1 MAYLTT
7 GVILYSIN
15 TKILEI
21 LIRQCLSFE
30 RVTCLTNLQLQQMYS
45 PKCDA
50 WCPDDAWCPEGNT
63 TMLLTPEVCILTD
76 GYVLTNLQIHQMY
89 SPKCDA
95 WCPDDAWCPSA
106 TTVREYYNAA
116 NTICAD
122 VLEWRMPD
130 DQEGLP

>member
-50 WCPDDAWCPEGNT
+50 WCPDDAWCP
-63 TMLLTPEVCILTD
+63 
-76 GYVLTNLQIHQMY
+76 
-89 SPKCDA
+89 
-95 WCPDDAWCPSA
+95 SA